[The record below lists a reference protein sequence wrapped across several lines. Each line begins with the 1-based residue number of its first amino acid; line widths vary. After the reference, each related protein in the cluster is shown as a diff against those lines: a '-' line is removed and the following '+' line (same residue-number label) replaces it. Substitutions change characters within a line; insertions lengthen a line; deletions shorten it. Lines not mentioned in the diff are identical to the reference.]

1 MKATGIVRRIDDLGR
16 VVIPREIRRICKIK
30 EGDPLEIFLSE
41 GGIFLKKYSELA
53 ILQDYVNEYV
63 SALHETTNYPVYITN
78 TEHIISVSGMP
89 KKGNLGKEIEDDVV
103 KSINEYKESFM
114 QDKIIIPI
122 ISDGERA
129 GAVVMMCN
137 KTDDILT
144 ELELKLVQTAAK
156 FLGNMLNYAS

>member
-16 VVIPREIRRICKIK
+16 VVIPREIRRTCKIK

-53 ILQDYVNEYV
+53 TLQDYVNEYT
-63 SALHETTNYPVYITN
+63 SALYETTNYPIYITD

-89 KKGNLGKEIEDDVV
+89 KKGNLGREIEDDIAN
-103 KSINEYKESFM
+103 SIEKYKEYFM
-114 QDKIIIPI
+114 QDKIIVPI
-122 ISDGERA
+122 ISNGEHI
-129 GAVVMMCN
+129 GAVVMMCDKIDN
-137 KTDDILT
+137 ILT

-156 FLGNMLNYAS
+156 FLGNMLNYTF